1 MPQQILTIVCQ
12 LNPTAEQIVKL
23 DQVLQGFAE
32 ACRYINS
39 TICPSI
45 TNKNRIQK
53 EVYRA
58 VRQQFGLTANL
69 AVRACAR
76 VAANRKVGKVKEF
89 RATSVDYDARI
100 FNYREKEQCVSLSAL
115 DGRERIPLV
124 VGNYQIEKLKGKKPT
139 SATLCKRKDGKFY
152 IHIQV
157 KEEVPEPQTGH
168 GVLGVDFG
176 RTDIAHTS
184 EGDNWHGQQL
194 QSFQRFWG
202 MGELSIHRWKGF
214 ELYPVI
220 NKKTVTKVRDHYSKL
235 RAVLQHKARKGTRS
249 SRRRCREL
257 VKRLSGRERRF
268 QAWVNHCISKTIVAR
283 AKATGSVIALEDLTG
298 IRERTNQVPRS
309 KTERRRANSWAFY
322 QLRSFISYKALQAG
336 VGIVL
341 VNPRYSSQTCHRCL
355 HIHPDPA
362 QSYRS
367 GKSFK
372 CEHCGWEGDAD
383 LNGASV
389 IALLGA
395 VVNQPRG
402 PGLFCSLVEHN
413 RLRATESP

>member
-89 RATSVDYDARI
+89 RATSVDYDARL
-100 FNYREKEQCVSLSAL
+100 FDYRAKEQCVSLSTL

-152 IHIQV
+152 VHMQV
-157 KEEVPEPQTGH
+157 KEAVPEPKQTNE
-168 GVLGVDFG
+168 VLGVDFG

-194 QSFQRFWG
+194 
-202 MGELSIHRWKGF
+202 
-214 ELYPVI
+214 
-220 NKKTVTKVRDHYSKL
+220 TKVRDHYSKL
-235 RAVLQHKARKGTRS
+235 RAVLQHKASKGTRS
-249 SRRRCREL
+249 SRRRCREFD
-257 VKRLSGRERRF
+257 SGLRKNSQAMSRWECQSPFRQWLYEAQPVDRPARF
-268 QAWVNHCISKTIVAR
+268 AST
-283 AKATGSVIALEDLTG
+283 TGET
-298 IRERTNQVPRS
+298 
-309 KTERRRANSWAFY
+309 
-322 QLRSFISYKALQAG
+322 
-336 VGIVL
+336 
-341 VNPRYSSQTCHRCL
+341 
-355 HIHPDPA
+355 
-362 QSYRS
+362 
-367 GKSFK
+367 
-372 CEHCGWEGDAD
+372 
-383 LNGASV
+383 
-389 IALLGA
+389 
-395 VVNQPRG
+395 
-402 PGLFCSLVEHN
+402 
-413 RLRATESP
+413 

>member
-89 RATSVDYDARI
+89 RATSVDYDARL
-100 FNYREKEQCVSLSAL
+100 FDYREKEQCVSLSTL

-168 GVLGVDFG
+168 GVLGVDLG
-176 RTDIAHTS
+176 RTDIAHTT
-184 EGDNWHGQQL
+184 EGGNWHGQQL
-194 QSFQRFWG
+194 
-202 MGELSIHRWKGF
+202 
-214 ELYPVI
+214 
-220 NKKTVTKVRDHYSKL
+220 TKVRDHYSKL
-235 RAVLQHKARKGTRS
+235 RAVLQQKASKGTRS
-249 SRRRCREL
+249 SRRRCREV

-268 QAWVNHCISKTIVAR
+268 QAWVNHRISTRIVETAKSLSACIAI
-283 AKATGSVIALEDLTG
+283 EDLTG
-298 IRERTNQVPRS
+298 IRERTNQQPRN
-309 KTERRRANSWAFY
+309 KTERRRSNSWAFY
-322 QLRSFISYKALQAG
+322 QLRQFLEYKAIRAG
-336 VGIVL
+336 VRVW
-341 VNPRYSSQTCHRCL
+341 VVPPAYTSQTCHKCL
-355 HIHPDPA
+355 HIHPDLA
-362 QSYRS
+362 QSYRN
-367 GKSFK
+367 GKQFK
-372 CEHCGWEGDAD
+372 CGHCGWEGDAD
-383 LNGASV
+383 FNGANV

-395 VVNQPRG
+395 VVNQPG
-402 PGLFCSLVEHN
+402 GSGLSCSLAEHN

>member
-23 DQVLQGFAE
+23 DQVLQSFAE
-32 ACRYINS
+32 ACRYINR
-39 TICPSI
+39 TICPSM
-45 TNKNRIQK
+45 TNKKRIQK

-100 FNYREKEQCVSLSAL
+100 FDYREKDQSVSLSTL

-124 VGNYQIEKLKGKKPT
+124 VGKYQIEKLKGKKPT
-139 SATLCKRKDGKFY
+139 SAALCKRKDGKFY

-157 KEEVPEPQTGH
+157 KEEVAEPQTGH
-168 GVLGVDFG
+168 GVLGVDLG

-184 EGDNWHGQQL
+184 EGDNWNGQQL
-194 QSFQRFWG
+194 NR
-202 MGELSIHRWKGF
+202 L
-214 ELYPVI
+214 
-220 NKKTVTKVRDHYSKL
+220 RDHYSRL
-235 RAVLQHKARKGTRS
+235 RAVLQQKASKGTRS

-268 QAWVNHCISKTIVAR
+268 QVWVNHRISKAIVSR
-283 AKATGSVIALEDLTG
+283 AKATNSAIALEDLTG
-298 IRERTNQVPRS
+298 IRERTHQQPRN
-309 KTERRRANSWAFY
+309 KTERRRSNSWAFY
-322 QLRSFISYKALQAG
+322 QLRQFLEYKAIRAG
-336 VGIVL
+336 VRVW
-341 VNPRYSSQTCHRCL
+341 VVPPAYTSQTCHKCL
-355 HIHPDPA
+355 HIHPDLA
-362 QSYRS
+362 QSYRN
-367 GKSFK
+367 GKQFK
-372 CEHCGWEGDAD
+372 CGHCGWEGDAD
-383 LNGASV
+383 FNGANV

-395 VVNQPRG
+395 VVNQPG
-402 PGLFCSLVEHN
+402 GSGLFCSLAEHN

>member
-12 LNPTAEQIVKL
+12 LNPTAAQIVKL

-32 ACRYINS
+32 ACRYINR
-39 TICPSI
+39 TICPSM

-53 EVYRA
+53 EIYRA

-69 AVRACAR
+69 TVRACAR
-76 VAANRKVGKVKEF
+76 VAAHRKVGKVKEF
-89 RATSVDYDARI
+89 RATSVDDDARI
-100 FNYREKEQCVSLSAL
+100 FDYREKDQSVSLSTL

-124 VGNYQIEKLKGKKPT
+124 VGNYQIEKLKGRKPT

-157 KEEVPEPQTGH
+157 KEEVAEPQTGH
-168 GVLGVDFG
+168 GVLGVDLG

-184 EGDNWHGQQL
+184 EGDHWNGQPL
-194 QSFQRFWG
+194 NR
-202 MGELSIHRWKGF
+202 R
-214 ELYPVI
+214 
-220 NKKTVTKVRDHYSKL
+220 RDHDSRL
-235 RAVLQHKARKGTRS
+235 RAVLQPKAGKGTRR

-268 QAWVNHCISKTIVAR
+268 QVWVNHRISKAIVSR
-283 AKATGSVIALEDLTG
+283 AKATNSAIALEDLTG
-298 IRERTNQVPRS
+298 IRERTNQQPRN
-309 KTERRRANSWAFY
+309 KTERRRSNSWAFY
-322 QLRSFISYKALQAG
+322 QLRQFLEYKAIRAG
-336 VGIVL
+336 VRVW
-341 VNPRYSSQTCHRCL
+341 VVPPAYTSQTCHKCL
-355 HIHPDPA
+355 HIHPDPK
-362 QSYRS
+362 QSYRN

-372 CEHCGWEGDAD
+372 CGHCGWKGDAD
-383 LNGASV
+383 FNGANV

-402 PGLFCSLVEHN
+402 SGLSCSLAEHN

>member
-32 ACRYINS
+32 ACRYINR
-39 TICPSI
+39 TICPSM
-45 TNKNRIQK
+45 TDKNRIQK

-89 RATSVDYDARI
+89 RAISVDYDARI
-100 FNYREKEQCVSLSAL
+100 FDYREKDQSVSLSTL

-124 VGNYQIEKLKGKKPT
+124 VGNYQIEKLKGRKPT
-139 SATLCKRKDGKFY
+139 SAVLCKRKDGKFY

-157 KEEVPEPQTGH
+157 KEEVAEPQTGH
-168 GVLGVDFG
+168 RVLGVDLG

-184 EGDNWHGQQL
+184 EGDNWNGQPL
-194 QSFQRFWG
+194 NR
-202 MGELSIHRWKGF
+202 R
-214 ELYPVI
+214 
-220 NKKTVTKVRDHYSKL
+220 RDYYSKL
-235 RAVLQHKARKGTRS
+235 RAVLQPKASQGTRS

-268 QAWVNHCISKTIVAR
+268 QVWVNHRISKAIVSR
-283 AKATGSVIALEDLTG
+283 AKAANSAIALEDLTG
-298 IRERTNQVPRS
+298 IRERTHQPPRN
-309 KTERRRANSWAFY
+309 KTERRRSNRWAFY
-322 QLRSFISYKALQAG
+322 QWRQFLEYKAIRAG
-336 VGIVL
+336 VRVW
-341 VNPRYSSQTCHRCL
+341 VVPPAYTSQTCHKCL

-362 QSYRS
+362 QSYRD
-367 GKSFK
+367 GKPFK
-372 CEHCGWEGDAD
+372 CGHCGWEGDAD
-383 LNGASV
+383 VNGANV
-389 IALLGA
+389 IACLGA

-402 PGLFCSLVEHN
+402 SGLFCSLAEHN
-413 RLRATESP
+413 RLRATEIP

>member
-39 TICPSI
+39 TICPSM

-89 RATSVDYDARI
+89 RATSVDDDARI
-100 FNYREKEQCVSLSAL
+100 FDYREKDQSVSLSTL

-124 VGNYQIEKLKGKKPT
+124 VGDYQIEKLKGKKPT

-168 GVLGVDFG
+168 RVLGVDLG

-184 EGDNWHGQQL
+184 EGDHWNGQQL
-194 QSFQRFWG
+194 NRG
-202 MGELSIHRWKGF
+202 
-214 ELYPVI
+214 
-220 NKKTVTKVRDHYSKL
+220 RDHDSKL
-235 RAVLQHKARKGTRS
+235 RAVLQQKASQGTRS

-268 QAWVNHCISKTIVAR
+268 QVWVNHCISKAIVSR
-283 AKATGSVIALEDLTG
+283 AKATNSAIALEDLTG
-298 IRERTNQVPRS
+298 IRERTNQQPRN
-309 KTERRRANSWAFY
+309 KTERRRSNSWAFY
-322 QLRSFISYKALQAG
+322 QLRQFLEYKAIRAG
-336 VGIVL
+336 VRVW
-341 VNPRYSSQTCHRCL
+341 VVPPAYTSQTCHKCL

-362 QSYRS
+362 QSYRH
-367 GKSFK
+367 GKQFK
-372 CEHCGWEGDAD
+372 CGHCGWEGDAD
-383 LNGASV
+383 VNGAHV

-395 VVNQPRG
+395 VVNQPG
-402 PGLFCSLVEHN
+402 GSGLSCSLAEHN

>member
-53 EVYRA
+53 EVYRV

-89 RATSVDYDARI
+89 RATSVDYDARL
-100 FNYREKEQCVSLSAL
+100 FDYREKEQCVSLSTL

-168 GVLGVDFG
+168 GVLGVDLG

-194 QSFQRFWG
+194 
-202 MGELSIHRWKGF
+202 
-214 ELYPVI
+214 
-220 NKKTVTKVRDHYSKL
+220 TKVREHYSKL
-235 RAVLQHKARKGTRS
+235 RAVLQQKASKGTRS
-249 SRRRCREL
+249 SRRRCRGL

-268 QAWVNHCISKTIVAR
+268 QVWVNHRISTRIVETAKSLSACIAI
-283 AKATGSVIALEDLTG
+283 EDLTG
-298 IRERTNQVPRS
+298 IRERTNQQPRN
-309 KTERRRANSWAFY
+309 KTERRRSNSWAFY
-322 QLRSFISYKALQAG
+322 QLRQFLEYKAIRTG
-336 VGIVL
+336 VRVW
-341 VNPRYSSQTCHRCL
+341 VVPPAYTSQTCHQCL
-355 HIHPDPA
+355 HIHPDLA
-362 QSYRS
+362 QSYRN
-367 GKSFK
+367 GKQFK
-372 CEHCGWEGDAD
+372 CGHCGWEGDAD
-383 LNGASV
+383 FNGANV

-402 PGLFCSLVEHN
+402 SGLFCSLVEQS
-413 RLRATESP
+413 RFRATESP

>member
-23 DQVLQGFAE
+23 DQVLQSFAE
-32 ACRYINS
+32 ACRYINR
-39 TICPSI
+39 TICPSM

-69 AVRACAR
+69 TVRACAR

-100 FNYREKEQCVSLSAL
+100 FDYREKDQSVSLSTL

-124 VGNYQIEKLKGKKPT
+124 VGDYQIEKLKGKKPT

-157 KEEVPEPQTGH
+157 KEEVAEPQTGH
-168 GVLGVDFG
+168 GVLGVDLG

-184 EGDNWHGQQL
+184 EGDHWNGQPL
-194 QSFQRFWG
+194 NR
-202 MGELSIHRWKGF
+202 R
-214 ELYPVI
+214 
-220 NKKTVTKVRDHYSKL
+220 RDHYSKL
-235 RAVLQHKARKGTRS
+235 RAVLQQKASQGTRS

-268 QAWVNHCISKTIVAR
+268 QLWVNHCISKAIVSR
-283 AKATGSVIALEDLTG
+283 AKATNSAIALEDLTG
-298 IRERTNQVPRS
+298 IRERTNQQPRN
-309 KTERRRANSWAFY
+309 KTERRRSNSWAFY
-322 QLRSFISYKALQAG
+322 QLRQFLEYKAIRAG
-336 VGIVL
+336 VRVW
-341 VNPRYSSQTCHRCL
+341 VVPAAYTSQTCHKCL

-362 QSYRS
+362 QSYRN
-367 GKSFK
+367 GKHFR
-372 CEHCGWEGDAD
+372 CGHCGWEGDAD
-383 LNGASV
+383 FNGANV

-395 VVNQPRG
+395 AVNQPG
-402 PGLFCSLVEHN
+402 GSGLFCSLAEHN

>member
-100 FNYREKEQCVSLSAL
+100 FDYREKEQCVSLSAL

-139 SATLCKRKDGKFY
+139 SATLCKHKDGKFY
-152 IHIQV
+152 VHMQV
-157 KEEVPEPQTGH
+157 KEAVPEPKQTNE
-168 GVLGVDFG
+168 VLGVDFG

-194 QSFQRFWG
+194 
-202 MGELSIHRWKGF
+202 
-214 ELYPVI
+214 
-220 NKKTVTKVRDHYSKL
+220 TKVRDHYSKL
-235 RAVLQHKARKGTRS
+235 RAVLQHKASKGTRS

-341 VNPRYSSQTCHRCL
+341 
-355 HIHPDPA
+355 
-362 QSYRS
+362 
-367 GKSFK
+367 
-372 CEHCGWEGDAD
+372 
-383 LNGASV
+383 
-389 IALLGA
+389 
-395 VVNQPRG
+395 
-402 PGLFCSLVEHN
+402 
-413 RLRATESP
+413 

>member
-58 VRQQFGLTANL
+58 VRLQFGLTANL

-100 FNYREKEQCVSLSAL
+100 FDYREKEQCVSLSTL

-194 QSFQRFWG
+194 
-202 MGELSIHRWKGF
+202 
-214 ELYPVI
+214 
-220 NKKTVTKVRDHYSKL
+220 TKVRDHYSKL
-235 RAVLQHKARKGTRS
+235 RAVLQQKASKGTRS

-268 QAWVNHCISKTIVAR
+268 QAWVNHRISTRIVETAKSLSACIAI
-283 AKATGSVIALEDLTG
+283 EDLTG
-298 IRERTNQVPRS
+298 IRERTNQQPRN
-309 KTERRRANSWAFY
+309 KTERRRSNSWAFY
-322 QLRSFISYKALQAG
+322 QLRQFLEYKAIRAG
-336 VGIVL
+336 VRVW
-341 VNPRYSSQTCHRCL
+341 VVPPAYTSQTCHKCL
-355 HIHPDPA
+355 HIHPDLA
-362 QSYRS
+362 QSYRN
-367 GKSFK
+367 GKQFK
-372 CEHCGWEGDAD
+372 CGHCGWEGDAD
-383 LNGASV
+383 FNGANV

-395 VVNQPRG
+395 VVNQPG
-402 PGLFCSLVEHN
+402 GSGLSCSLAEHN

>member
-89 RATSVDYDARI
+89 RATSVDYDARL
-100 FNYREKEQCVSLSAL
+100 FDYRAKEQCVSLSTL

-139 SATLCKRKDGKFY
+139 SAALCKRKDGKFY

-157 KEEVPEPQTGH
+157 KEEVAEPQTGH
-168 GVLGVDFG
+168 GVLGVDLG

-184 EGDNWHGQQL
+184 EGDNWNGQQL
-194 QSFQRFWG
+194 NR
-202 MGELSIHRWKGF
+202 L
-214 ELYPVI
+214 
-220 NKKTVTKVRDHYSKL
+220 RDHYSRL
-235 RAVLQHKARKGTRS
+235 RAVLQQKASKGTRS

-268 QAWVNHCISKTIVAR
+268 QVWVNHRISKAIVSR
-283 AKATGSVIALEDLTG
+283 AKATNSAIALEDLTG
-298 IRERTNQVPRS
+298 IRERTHQQPRN
-309 KTERRRANSWAFY
+309 KTERRRSNSWAFY
-322 QLRSFISYKALQAG
+322 QLRQFLEYKAIRAG
-336 VGIVL
+336 VRVW
-341 VNPRYSSQTCHRCL
+341 VVPPAYTSQTCHKCL
-355 HIHPDPA
+355 HIHPDLA
-362 QSYRS
+362 QSYRN
-367 GKSFK
+367 GKQFK
-372 CEHCGWEGDAD
+372 CGHCGWEGDAD
-383 LNGASV
+383 FNGANV

-395 VVNQPRG
+395 VVNQPG
-402 PGLFCSLVEHN
+402 GSGLSCSLAEHN

>member
-23 DQVLQGFAE
+23 DQVLQSFAE
-32 ACRYINS
+32 ACRYINR
-39 TICPSI
+39 TICPSM
-45 TNKNRIQK
+45 TNKKRIQK

-100 FNYREKEQCVSLSAL
+100 FDYREKDQSVSLSTL

-124 VGNYQIEKLKGKKPT
+124 VGKYQIEKLKGKKPT
-139 SATLCKRKDGKFY
+139 SAALCKRKDGKFY

-157 KEEVPEPQTGH
+157 KEEVAEPQTGH
-168 GVLGVDFG
+168 GVLGVDLG

-184 EGDNWHGQQL
+184 EGDHWNGQQL
-194 QSFQRFWG
+194 NR
-202 MGELSIHRWKGF
+202 L
-214 ELYPVI
+214 
-220 NKKTVTKVRDHYSKL
+220 RDHYSKL
-235 RAVLQHKARKGTRS
+235 RAVLQQKASHGTRS

-268 QAWVNHCISKTIVAR
+268 QLWVNHCISKAIVSR
-283 AKATGSVIALEDLTG
+283 AKATNSAIALEDLTG
-298 IRERTNQVPRS
+298 IRERTHQQPRN
-309 KTERRRANSWAFY
+309 KTERRRSNSWAFY
-322 QLRSFISYKALQAG
+322 QLRQFLEYKAIRAG
-336 VGIVL
+336 VRVW
-341 VNPRYSSQTCHRCL
+341 VVPPAYTSQTCHKCL
-355 HIHPDPA
+355 HIHPDLA
-362 QSYRS
+362 QSYRN
-367 GKSFK
+367 GKQFK
-372 CEHCGWEGDAD
+372 CGHCGWEGDAD
-383 LNGASV
+383 FNGANV

-395 VVNQPRG
+395 VVNQPG
-402 PGLFCSLVEHN
+402 GSGLFCSLAEHN

>member
-32 ACRYINS
+32 ACRYINR

-45 TNKNRIQK
+45 TNRNRIQK

-89 RATSVDYDARI
+89 RATSVDDDARL
-100 FNYREKEQCVSLSAL
+100 FDYRAKEQCVSLSTL

-124 VGNYQIEKLKGKKPT
+124 VGHYQREKLKGRKPA

-157 KEEVPEPQTGH
+157 KEEVAEPQTGH
-168 GVLGVDFG
+168 GVLGVDLG

-184 EGDNWHGQQL
+184 EGDNWNGQPL
-194 QSFQRFWG
+194 NR
-202 MGELSIHRWKGF
+202 R
-214 ELYPVI
+214 
-220 NKKTVTKVRDHYSKL
+220 RDYYSKL
-235 RAVLQHKARKGTRS
+235 RAVLQPKASQGTRS

-268 QAWVNHCISKTIVAR
+268 QVWVNHRISKAIVSR
-283 AKATGSVIALEDLTG
+283 AKAANSAIALEDLTG
-298 IRERTNQVPRS
+298 IRERTHQPPRN
-309 KTERRRANSWAFY
+309 KTERRRSNSWAFY
-322 QLRSFISYKALQAG
+322 QWRQFLEYKAIRAG
-336 VGIVL
+336 VRVW
-341 VNPRYSSQTCHRCL
+341 VVPPAHTSQTCHKCL

-362 QSYRS
+362 QSCRH
-367 GKSFK
+367 GKPFK
-372 CEHCGWEGDAD
+372 CGHCGWEGDAD
-383 LNGASV
+383 VNGANV

-395 VVNQPRG
+395 AVNQPG
-402 PGLFCSLVEHN
+402 GSGLSCSLAEHN
-413 RLRATESP
+413 RLRATEIP

>member
-1 MPQQILTIVCQ
+1 MPQQILTIACQ

-89 RATSVDYDARI
+89 RATSVDYDARL
-100 FNYREKEQCVSLSAL
+100 FDYRAKEQCVSLSTL
-115 DGRERIPLV
+115 DGRKRISLV
-124 VGNYQIEKLKGKKPT
+124 VGNHQIEKLKGKKPT

-168 GVLGVDFG
+168 GVLGVDLG
-176 RTDIAHTS
+176 RTDIAHTT
-184 EGDNWHGQQL
+184 EGGNWHGQQL
-194 QSFQRFWG
+194 
-202 MGELSIHRWKGF
+202 
-214 ELYPVI
+214 
-220 NKKTVTKVRDHYSKL
+220 TKVRDHYSKL
-235 RAVLQHKARKGTRS
+235 RAVLQQKASKGTRS
-249 SRRRCREL
+249 SRRRCREV

-268 QAWVNHCISKTIVAR
+268 QAWVNHRISTRIVETAKSLSACIAI
-283 AKATGSVIALEDLTG
+283 EDLTG
-298 IRERTNQVPRS
+298 IRERTNQQPRT
-309 KTERRRANSWAFY
+309 KTERRRSNSWAFY
-322 QLRSFISYKALQAG
+322 QLRQFLEYKAIRAG
-336 VGIVL
+336 VRVW
-341 VNPRYSSQTCHRCL
+341 VVPPAYTSQTCHQCL
-355 HIHPDPA
+355 HIHPDLA
-362 QSYRS
+362 QSYRN
-367 GKSFK
+367 GKQFK
-372 CEHCGWEGDAD
+372 CGHCGWEGDAD
-383 LNGASV
+383 FNGANV

-402 PGLFCSLVEHN
+402 SGLSCSLTEHN

>member
-58 VRQQFGLTANL
+58 VRLQFGLTANL

-100 FNYREKEQCVSLSAL
+100 FDYREKEQCVSLSTL

-194 QSFQRFWG
+194 
-202 MGELSIHRWKGF
+202 
-214 ELYPVI
+214 
-220 NKKTVTKVRDHYSKL
+220 TKVRDHYSKL
-235 RAVLQHKARKGTRS
+235 RAVLQQKASKGTRS

-268 QAWVNHCISKTIVAR
+268 QAWVNHRISTRIVETAKSLSACIAI
-283 AKATGSVIALEDLTG
+283 EDLTG
-298 IRERTNQVPRS
+298 IRERTNQQPRN
-309 KTERRRANSWAFY
+309 KTERRRSNSWAFY
-322 QLRSFISYKALQAG
+322 QLRQFLEYKAIRAG
-336 VGIVL
+336 VRVW
-341 VNPRYSSQTCHRCL
+341 VVPPAYTSQTCHKCL
-355 HIHPDPA
+355 HIHPDLA
-362 QSYRS
+362 QSYRT
-367 GKSFK
+367 GKQFK
-372 CEHCGWEGDAD
+372 CGHCGWTGDAD
-383 LNGASV
+383 FNGASV

-402 PGLFCSLVEHN
+402 SGLSCSLAEHN

>member
-100 FNYREKEQCVSLSAL
+100 FDYREKEQCVSLSTL

-194 QSFQRFWG
+194 
-202 MGELSIHRWKGF
+202 
-214 ELYPVI
+214 
-220 NKKTVTKVRDHYSKL
+220 TKVRDHYSKL
-235 RAVLQHKARKGTRS
+235 RAVLQQKASKGTRS

-268 QAWVNHCISKTIVAR
+268 QAWVNHRISTRIVETAKSLSACIAI
-283 AKATGSVIALEDLTG
+283 EDLTG
-298 IRERTNQVPRS
+298 IRERTNQQPRN
-309 KTERRRANSWAFY
+309 KTERRRSNSWAFY
-322 QLRSFISYKALQAG
+322 QLRQFLEYKAIRAG
-336 VGIVL
+336 VRVW
-341 VNPRYSSQTCHRCL
+341 VVPPAYTSQTCHKCL
-355 HIHPDPA
+355 HIHPDLA
-362 QSYRS
+362 QSYRT
-367 GKSFK
+367 GKQFK
-372 CEHCGWEGDAD
+372 CGHCGWTGDAD
-383 LNGASV
+383 FNGASV

-402 PGLFCSLVEHN
+402 SGLSCSLAEHN

>member
-100 FNYREKEQCVSLSAL
+100 FDYREKEQCVSLSTL

-152 IHIQV
+152 IYIQV

-202 MGELSIHRWKGF
+202 MAELSIHRWKGF

-220 NKKTVTKVRDHYSKL
+220 NKKTVTYE
-235 RAVLQHKARKGTRS
+235 TTTP
-249 SRRRCREL
+249 
-257 VKRLSGRERRF
+257 
-268 QAWVNHCISKTIVAR
+268 N
-283 AKATGSVIALEDLTG
+283 
-298 IRERTNQVPRS
+298 
-309 KTERRRANSWAFY
+309 
-322 QLRSFISYKALQAG
+322 
-336 VGIVL
+336 
-341 VNPRYSSQTCHRCL
+341 
-355 HIHPDPA
+355 
-362 QSYRS
+362 
-367 GKSFK
+367 
-372 CEHCGWEGDAD
+372 
-383 LNGASV
+383 
-389 IALLGA
+389 
-395 VVNQPRG
+395 
-402 PGLFCSLVEHN
+402 
-413 RLRATESP
+413 